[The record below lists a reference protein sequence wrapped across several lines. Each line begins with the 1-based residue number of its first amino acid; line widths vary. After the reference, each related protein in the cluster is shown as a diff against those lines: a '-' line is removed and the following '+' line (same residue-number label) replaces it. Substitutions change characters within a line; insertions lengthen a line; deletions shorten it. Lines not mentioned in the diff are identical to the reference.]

1 MLLKCSLSHST
12 QWEPQGLG
20 GPDWSNQIKVF
31 SSPPPPPPPA
41 GGWGGGGKQ
50 EAPQPLGLGSQP
62 CQLHTHPW
70 TGLHHRSLGG
80 PTGISDMA
88 RPR

>member
-31 SSPPPPPPPA
+31 SPPPTHSDWCR
-41 GGWGGGGKQ
+41 GRDKQ
-50 EAPQPLGLGSQP
+50 EVSQSSWPVAMLNESSETSLSCWINPDLKSTVSFLYYNEFPLL
-62 CQLHTHPW
+62 
-70 TGLHHRSLGG
+70 
-80 PTGISDMA
+80 
-88 RPR
+88 